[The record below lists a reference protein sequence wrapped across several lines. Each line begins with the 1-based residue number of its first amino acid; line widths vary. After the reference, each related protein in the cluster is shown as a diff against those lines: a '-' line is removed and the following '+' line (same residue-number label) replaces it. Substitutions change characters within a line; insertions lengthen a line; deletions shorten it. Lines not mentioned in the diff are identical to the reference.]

1 MLQRLHVTWPARLN
15 AIEIAEAALLA
26 DIAVVFQLL
35 NIYLPIGG
43 GYFALLVP
51 IPFAVLVLRRRLYA
65 GIIGFCVALFIIGV
79 LTGPG
84 NVIIMGLEAG
94 AGLFLGVT
102 MKYRLGNFLLILLGV
117 TSSALLVFSLL
128 LLTDLLV
135 GISFA
140 RLIHSLQ
147 RGYLSLLIA
156 VGFIASHVGL
166 GGWWHH
172 SAYPVLASIAQL
184 VLTYWWVFFFVAIW
198 VFLWPV
204 VIVVHYITNFFV
216 RLLGYDVRPFPGG
229 IIDRLLHWILRVII
243 RIAIRLGLGKYR
255 LTRRLIREVRLQGMR
270 KRKAAGRSG
279 EETTKQAQGND
290 ARLPVLQ
297 AGFPPGVLPGCNQ
310 QELLHSDRTDG
321 NAAGEVEHLQA
332 NDSWLP
338 VWEEGSPPETVW
350 PPHFTQQR
358 GDGHARTPIE
368 GARDILIDIQ
378 RVTYIYPGQREGRT
392 ALQDVSLQ
400 IGQGE
405 YVVLLGHNGS
415 GKSTLARHCN
425 ALLTP
430 TRGRVLVEGMD
441 SSDKANQRAIRETV
455 GMIFQ
460 NPDNQIIATVVE
472 DDVAWALAVRSLP
485 APLIRER
492 VAYAIEAV
500 GLSGMGKLPPQQLS
514 GGQRQRLAIA
524 GVLAL
529 RPRCIIADEAT
540 AQLDPLSRKEIVT
553 LLHQLQR
560 EYGLTIIQVT
570 HLLEEA
576 ALAERVVVMEQGQI
590 VLEGTP
596 ANVFADLERLRQLKL
611 AIPEPVELAAR
622 LRAAGLPLSHEALT
636 VEAIAREFVR

>member
-1 MLQRLHVTWPARLN
+1 M
-15 AIEIAEAALLA
+15 
-26 DIAVVFQLL
+26 
-35 NIYLPIGG
+35 
-43 GYFALLVP
+43 
-51 IPFAVLVLRRRLYA
+51 
-65 GIIGFCVALFIIGV
+65 
-79 LTGPG
+79 
-84 NVIIMGLEAG
+84 IIMGLEAG

-102 MKYRLGNFLLILLGV
+102 MKYRLGNFFLILLGV
-117 TSSALLVFSLL
+117 TSSALLLFGLL
-128 LLTDLLV
+128 LLADLLV

-147 RGYLSLLIA
+147 KGYLSLLIA
-156 VGFIASHVGL
+156 VGFISSHVGL

-198 VFLWPV
+198 IILWPV

-229 IIDRLLHWILRVII
+229 IIDRLLRWILQVII
-243 RIAIRLGLGKYR
+243 RIATRLGLVKYQ
-255 LTRRLIREVRLQGMR
+255 LTRRLIRGVRLQRMR
-270 KRKAAGRSG
+270 ERKAVGRPGG
-279 EETTKQAQGND
+279 ETSKQAQENNT
-290 ARLPVLQ
+290 RLPILQ
-297 AGFPPGVLPGCNQ
+297 TEFPPGVPRWDQ
-310 QELLHSDRTDG
+310 PELLHSDRTDE
-321 NAAGEVEHLQA
+321 NAAGEVGHSRA
-332 NDSWLP
+332 SDSWLP
-338 VWEEGSPPETVW
+338 AWEEGNPPETLW
-350 PPHFTQQR
+350 SPHFTQQY
-358 GDGHARTPIE
+358 GDGHAITPVE

-378 RVTYIYPGQREGRT
+378 RVTYIYPGQREGRA

-430 TRGRVLVEGMD
+430 TNGRVLVGEMD
-441 SSDKANQRAIRETV
+441 SSDQANHRAIRDTV

-492 VAYAIEAV
+492 VAYAMEAV

-540 AQLDPLSRKEIVT
+540 AQLDPLSRQEIVA

-576 ALAERVVVMEQGQI
+576 ALAQRVVVMEQGEI

-636 VEAIAREFVR
+636 VEAIARELMR